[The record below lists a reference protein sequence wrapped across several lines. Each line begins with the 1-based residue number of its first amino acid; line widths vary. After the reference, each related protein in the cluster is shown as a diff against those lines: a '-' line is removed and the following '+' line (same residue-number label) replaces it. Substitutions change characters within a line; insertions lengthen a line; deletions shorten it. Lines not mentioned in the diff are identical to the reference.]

1 MVLAK
6 YIMSLELQHIPTRLL
21 ITQ

>member
-1 MVLAK
+1 VLAK